1 VKTFTIEDIRSWDP
15 CYDPRKHLP
24 DNWSG
29 TALDILRLDTVPPE
43 DRLWVVL
50 RPEILDDKTM
60 RLFAVWCARSVQ
72 HLMSDPRSVAAIDV
86 AEKFANGN
94 ATEAEL
100 VAARAEAWR
109 AWETMRAGAG
119 ETMRGMSEAAARS
132 AVETV
137 ALSAQMAAWSA
148 SSGAADTVMALWK
161 RFRETQVAQLIKMLE
176 EKNDK

>member
-1 VKTFTIEDIRSWDP
+1 MKTFTFTDIQIRDP
-15 CYDPRKHLP
+15 NYDIGEYLP
-24 DNWSG
+24 ENWSG
-29 TALDILRLDTVPPE
+29 TALDILRLDTVPPG

-50 RPEILDDKTM
+50 RSEIIDDKTM

-100 VAARAEAWR
+100 VAARTEAWA

-119 ETMRGMSEAAARS
+119 EETMRGMAEAAARS

-148 SSGAADTVMALWK
+148 SSGAVDTVMALWK

-176 EKNDK
+176 AEA